1 MHDKVFRS
9 EYSDIWHVLWPGF
22 EITMSNTKKHN
33 EVMKENTKM
42 DRKQCTFFVSTCI
55 CQQFEFSLRFLV

>member
-9 EYSDIWHVLWPGF
+9 EYSGIWHVLWPGF
-22 EITMSNTKKHN
+22 EITMNNTKKHN
-33 EVMKENTKM
+33 QVMKENTKM
-42 DRKQCTFFVSTCI
+42 DRSNVPFVSTCM